1 MKKIF
6 SVMLL
11 AASVVCLTACSGDE
25 EEVRP
30 KIPSSRNMKV
40 GETFKLGY
48 ETQWES
54 SNKHVATVN
63 SAGVVTAER
72 QGTTK
77 IYSGQENLSC
87 MVSVVP
93 SYTLYNE
100 PIMQWGISKNSIKS
114 QKGTPVQV
122 TSTVLGYETGNT
134 IAPLEMYMF
143 ENDRLSSAAVIVKLA
158 YAEEMVE
165 HLVQRYVPVKLDLE
179 DYNVYLVDPAPSGE
193 RKVYVLVQAYNKSY
207 CLVLYMNVSDSTTR
221 SDSDRTELLERM
233 MKEFSTIDIM
243 EE

>member
-40 GETFKLGY
+40 GETFKLDY

-54 SNKHVATVN
+54 SNKHIATVN

-72 QGTTK
+72 QGTAK

-134 IAPLEMYMF
+134 IAPLEMYVF
-143 ENDRLSSAAVIVKLA
+143 ENDRLCSAAVIVKLT
-158 YAEEMVE
+158 YSEELVD
-165 HLVQRYVPVKLDLE
+165 HLVQRYVPVSLDSESGAATFVEPL
-179 DYNVYLVDPAPSGE
+179 PSGE
-193 RKVYVLVQAYNKSY
+193 RKTAVEVQVYNTSYWLVMYLNS
-207 CLVLYMNVSDSTTR
+207 SSSTTR
-221 SDSDRTELLERM
+221 SASEQAELFEK
-233 MKEFSTIDIM
+233 MKEELSAIEIM
-243 EE
+243 AE

>member
-72 QGTTK
+72 QGTAK

-100 PIMQWGISKNSIKS
+100 PRMQWGISKNSIKS

-122 TSTVLGYETGNT
+122 TSTELGYETGNT
-134 IAPLEMYMF
+134 IAPLEVYMF

-179 DYNVYLVDPAPSGE
+179 DYNVYMVDPAPSGE
-193 RKVYVLVQAYNKSY
+193 RKVYVFVQVYNKSY
-207 CLVLYMNVSDSTTR
+207 CVVLYMNVSDSTTR

>member
-54 SNKHVATVN
+54 SNEHVATVN

-72 QGTTK
+72 QGTAK